1 MKKDQEMI
9 SIILEMEKNMVKNLA
24 CACCEASNVKLL
36 SYYEKEYN
44 NYLAKQHDIFE
55 YMKLKKWYKLEN
67 ATIQK
72 KNSEYKKLNIS
83 FKSIE
88 KI

>member
-44 NYLAKQHDIFE
+44 NYLSINYICLFDYLF
-55 YMKLKKWYKLEN
+55 
-67 ATIQK
+67 
-72 KNSEYKKLNIS
+72 IS
-83 FKSIE
+83 S
-88 KI
+88 